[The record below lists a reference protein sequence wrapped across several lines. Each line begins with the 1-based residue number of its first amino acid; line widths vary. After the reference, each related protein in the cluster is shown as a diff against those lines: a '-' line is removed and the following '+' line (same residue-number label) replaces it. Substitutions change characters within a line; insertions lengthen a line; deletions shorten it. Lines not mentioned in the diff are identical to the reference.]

1 MRKGECE
8 AEGNFPKTTVN
19 DIAIYNCALA
29 GSYIGTQ
36 KRVCLLGTKDGVR
49 QKIQGVCISVPT
61 VVVIVIIVIA
71 IVFIVLFMVIRSSR
85 KTKEV
90 GGVKG
95 KKTGK
100 VGKKTTEKSGIKNTV
115 VKV

>member
-1 MRKGECE
+1 
-8 AEGNFPKTTVN
+8 
-19 DIAIYNCALA
+19 
-29 GSYIGTQ
+29 
-36 KRVCLLGTKDGVR
+36 
-49 QKIQGVCISVPT
+49 
-61 VVVIVIIVIA
+61 
-71 IVFIVLFMVIRSSR
+71 MVIRSSR
-85 KTKEV
+85 KTKSV